1 MELDGIRGD
10 IMLPINDYQ
19 KLLYL
24 ALKKTG
30 YKVFDEVPIDETLP
44 LITISDYVL
53 SEGDMK
59 SDGYIIQQ
67 QIDLYS
73 QYEGKKQVN
82 EMVASVLKE
91 VKEIEN
97 TMVNEDGYYI
107 GWVRLLDSEIL
118 RMEDGIYV
126 ANLKFEIHLEE
137 VI

>member
-1 MELDGIRGD
+1 
-10 IMLPINDYQ
+10 MLPINDYQ
-19 KLLYL
+19 KLLYS

-91 VKEIEN
+91 VKNICDTGINDSYFVGFVILLESEISR
-97 TMVNEDGYYI
+97 VEDG
-107 GWVRLLDSEIL
+107 L
-118 RMEDGIYV
+118 YV
-126 ANLKFEIHLEE
+126 ASLKFEIHLEE

>member
-1 MELDGIRGD
+1 
-10 IMLPINDYQ
+10 MLPINDYQ

-91 VKEIEN
+91 VKNICD
-97 TMVNEDGYYI
+97 TGINESYFVGY
-107 GWVRLLDSEIL
+107 VTLLESQVL
-118 RMEDGIYV
+118 RMEDGLYV

-137 VI
+137 VM

>member
-1 MELDGIRGD
+1 
-10 IMLPINDYQ
+10 MLPINDYQ

-59 SDGYIIQQ
+59 SDGYKIQQ

-91 VKEIEN
+91 VKEICD
-97 TMVNEDGYYI
+97 TGINESYFI
-107 GWVRLLDSEIL
+107 GFVTLLESQVL
-118 RMEDGIYV
+118 RMEDGLYV

>member
-1 MELDGIRGD
+1 
-10 IMLPINDYQ
+10 MLPINDYQ

-91 VKEIEN
+91 VKNICD
-97 TMVNEDGYYI
+97 TGINESYFVGFVI
-107 GWVRLLDSEIL
+107 LLESEIS
-118 RMEDGIYV
+118 RMEDGLYV

>member
-1 MELDGIRGD
+1 
-10 IMLPINDYQ
+10 MLPINDYQ

-53 SEGDMK
+53 SEGDIK

>member
-1 MELDGIRGD
+1 
-10 IMLPINDYQ
+10 MLPINDYQ

-53 SEGDMK
+53 SEGDIK

-73 QYEGKKQVN
+73 QYDGKKQVN

-91 VKEIEN
+91 VKNICD
-97 TMVNEDGYYI
+97 TGINESYFVGF
-107 GWVRLLDSEIL
+107 VTLLESEVS
-118 RMEDGIYV
+118 RMEDGLYI

-137 VI
+137 VM

>member
-1 MELDGIRGD
+1 
-10 IMLPINDYQ
+10 MLPINDYQ

-91 VKEIEN
+91 VKNISDIKIN
-97 TMVNEDGYYI
+97 DSYFVGFVI
-107 GWVRLLDSEIL
+107 LLESEVS
-118 RMEDGIYV
+118 RMEDGLYV

-137 VI
+137 VM

>member
-1 MELDGIRGD
+1 
-10 IMLPINDYQ
+10 MLPINDYQ

-44 LITISDYVL
+44 LITISDYIL
-53 SEGDMK
+53 AEGDIK
-59 SDGYIIQQ
+59 SDGYKIQQ

-91 VKEIEN
+91 VKGICDTEI
-97 TMVNEDGYYI
+97 NESYFIGY
-107 GWVRLLDSEIL
+107 VTLLESQVL
-118 RMEDGIYV
+118 RMEDGLYV

-137 VI
+137 VM

>member
-1 MELDGIRGD
+1 
-10 IMLPINDYQ
+10 MLPINDYQ

-91 VKEIEN
+91 VKDICD
-97 TMVNEDGYYI
+97 TGINESYFVGFI
-107 GWVRLLDSEIL
+107 TLLESEVS
-118 RMEDGIYV
+118 RMEDGLYV

>member
-1 MELDGIRGD
+1 
-10 IMLPINDYQ
+10 MLPINDYQ

-24 ALKKTG
+24 ALNKTG

-59 SDGYIIQQ
+59 SNGYKIQQ

-91 VKEIEN
+91 VKNICD
-97 TMVNEDGYYI
+97 TGINESYFVGFVI
-107 GWVRLLDSEIL
+107 LLESEIS
-118 RMEDGIYV
+118 RMEDGLYV

-137 VI
+137 VM

>member
-1 MELDGIRGD
+1 
-10 IMLPINDYQ
+10 MLPINDYQ

-44 LITISDYVL
+44 LIMISDYVL

-91 VKEIEN
+91 VKNICD
-97 TMVNEDGYYI
+97 TGINESYFI
-107 GWVRLLDSEIL
+107 GFVILLESEIS
-118 RMEDGIYV
+118 RMEDGLYV

-137 VI
+137 VM

>member
-1 MELDGIRGD
+1 
-10 IMLPINDYQ
+10 MLPINDYQ

-53 SEGDMK
+53 SEGDIK

-91 VKEIEN
+91 VKNICDTGIN
-97 TMVNEDGYYI
+97 DSYFVGFVT
-107 GWVRLLDSEIL
+107 LLESEIS
-118 RMEDGIYV
+118 RMEDGLYV

-137 VI
+137 VM

>member
-1 MELDGIRGD
+1 
-10 IMLPINDYQ
+10 MLPINDYQ

-44 LITISDYVL
+44 LIMISDYVL

-91 VKEIEN
+91 VKNICD
-97 TMVNEDGYYI
+97 TGINESYFVGFVI
-107 GWVRLLDSEIL
+107 LLESEIS
-118 RMEDGIYV
+118 RMEDGLYV

-137 VI
+137 VM

>member
-1 MELDGIRGD
+1 
-10 IMLPINDYQ
+10 MLPINEYQ
-19 KLLYL
+19 KQIYN
-24 ALKKTG
+24 ALKLTG

-53 SEGDMK
+53 SEGDIK

-91 VKEIEN
+91 VKNICD
-97 TMVNEDGYYI
+97 TGINESYFVGF
-107 GWVRLLDSEIL
+107 VTLLESEIS
-118 RMEDGIYV
+118 RMEDGLYV

-137 VI
+137 VM

>member
-1 MELDGIRGD
+1 
-10 IMLPINDYQ
+10 MLPINDYQ

-59 SDGYIIQQ
+59 SNGYKIQQ

-91 VKEIEN
+91 VKNICD
-97 TMVNEDGYYI
+97 TGINESYFVGF
-107 GWVRLLDSEIL
+107 VTLLESEIS
-118 RMEDGIYV
+118 RMEDGLYV

>member
-1 MELDGIRGD
+1 
-10 IMLPINDYQ
+10 MLPINDYQ

-91 VKEIEN
+91 VKNICDTGINESYFVGFVTLIE
-97 TMVNEDGYYI
+97 
-107 GWVRLLDSEIL
+107 SEIS
-118 RMEDGIYV
+118 RMEDGLYV

>member
-1 MELDGIRGD
+1 
-10 IMLPINDYQ
+10 MLPINDYQ

-59 SDGYIIQQ
+59 SDGYKIQQ

-91 VKEIEN
+91 VKNICDTKIN
-97 TMVNEDGYYI
+97 DSYFI
-107 GWVRLLDSEIL
+107 GFVTLLESEVS
-118 RMEDGIYV
+118 RMEDGLYV

-137 VI
+137 VM

>member
-1 MELDGIRGD
+1 
-10 IMLPINDYQ
+10 MLPINDYQ

-59 SDGYIIQQ
+59 SNGYKIQQ

-91 VKEIEN
+91 VKNICDTGIN
-97 TMVNEDGYYI
+97 DSYFVGFVT
-107 GWVRLLDSEIL
+107 LLESEIS
-118 RMEDGIYV
+118 RMEDGLYV

>member
-1 MELDGIRGD
+1 
-10 IMLPINDYQ
+10 MLPINDYQ

-30 YKVFDEVPIDETLP
+30 YKVFDEVPIDEELP
-44 LITISDYVL
+44 LIMISDYIL
-53 SEGDMK
+53 SEGNTKMEDYK
-59 SDGYIIQQ
+59 FQQ
-67 QIDLYS
+67 KIDIYS

>member
-1 MELDGIRGD
+1 
-10 IMLPINDYQ
+10 MLPINDYQ

-24 ALKKTG
+24 ALNKTG

-59 SDGYIIQQ
+59 SNGYKIQQ

-91 VKEIEN
+91 VKNICD
-97 TMVNEDGYYI
+97 TGINESYFVGF
-107 GWVRLLDSEIL
+107 VTLLESEIS
-118 RMEDGIYV
+118 RMEDGLYV

>member
-1 MELDGIRGD
+1 
-10 IMLPINDYQ
+10 MLPINDYQ

-59 SDGYIIQQ
+59 SNGYKIQQ

-91 VKEIEN
+91 VKDICD
-97 TMVNEDGYYI
+97 TGINESYFVGFVI
-107 GWVRLLDSEIL
+107 LLESEIS
-118 RMEDGIYV
+118 RMEDGLYV

-137 VI
+137 VM

>member
-1 MELDGIRGD
+1 
-10 IMLPINDYQ
+10 MLPINDYQ

-91 VKEIEN
+91 VKNICD
-97 TMVNEDGYYI
+97 TGINESYFVGF
-107 GWVRLLDSEIL
+107 VTLLESEIS
-118 RMEDGIYV
+118 RMEDGLYI

>member
-1 MELDGIRGD
+1 
-10 IMLPINDYQ
+10 MLPINDYQ

-59 SDGYIIQQ
+59 SNGYKIQQ

-91 VKEIEN
+91 VKEICD
-97 TMVNEDGYYI
+97 TGINESYFI
-107 GWVRLLDSEIL
+107 GFVTLLESEVS
-118 RMEDGIYV
+118 RMEDGLYV

>member
-1 MELDGIRGD
+1 
-10 IMLPINDYQ
+10 MLPINDYQ

-44 LITISDYVL
+44 LITISDYVF

-91 VKEIEN
+91 VKNICD
-97 TMVNEDGYYI
+97 TGINESYFVGFVI
-107 GWVRLLDSEIL
+107 LLESEIS
-118 RMEDGIYV
+118 RMEDGLYV

-137 VI
+137 VM

>member
-1 MELDGIRGD
+1 
-10 IMLPINDYQ
+10 MLPINDYQ

-59 SDGYIIQQ
+59 SNGYIIQQ

-91 VKEIEN
+91 VKNICDTGIN
-97 TMVNEDGYYI
+97 DSYFI
-107 GWVRLLDSEIL
+107 GFVTLLESEIS
-118 RMEDGIYV
+118 RMEDGLYV

>member
-1 MELDGIRGD
+1 
-10 IMLPINDYQ
+10 MLPINDYQ

-53 SEGDMK
+53 SEGDIK

-91 VKEIEN
+91 VKNICD
-97 TMVNEDGYYI
+97 TGINESYFI
-107 GWVRLLDSEIL
+107 GFVTLLESEIS
-118 RMEDGIYV
+118 RMEDGLYV

-137 VI
+137 VM

>member
-1 MELDGIRGD
+1 
-10 IMLPINDYQ
+10 MLPINDYQ

-44 LITISDYVL
+44 LITISDYIL
-53 SEGDMK
+53 AEGDIK
-59 SDGYIIQQ
+59 SDGYNIQQ

-91 VKEIEN
+91 VKNICD
-97 TMVNEDGYYI
+97 TGINESYFI
-107 GWVRLLDSEIL
+107 GFVTLLESEIS
-118 RMEDGIYV
+118 RMEDGLYV

-137 VI
+137 VM

>member
-1 MELDGIRGD
+1 
-10 IMLPINDYQ
+10 MLPINDYQ

-59 SDGYIIQQ
+59 SNGYKIQQ

-91 VKEIEN
+91 VKNICDTGIN
-97 TMVNEDGYYI
+97 DSYFVGFVI
-107 GWVRLLDSEIL
+107 LLESEIS
-118 RMEDGIYV
+118 RMEDGLYV

-137 VI
+137 VM

>member
-1 MELDGIRGD
+1 
-10 IMLPINDYQ
+10 MLPINDYQ

-59 SDGYIIQQ
+59 SNGYIIQQ

-91 VKEIEN
+91 VKDICD
-97 TMVNEDGYYI
+97 TGINESYFVGFVI
-107 GWVRLLDSEIL
+107 LLESEIS
-118 RMEDGIYV
+118 RMEDGLYV

>member
-1 MELDGIRGD
+1 
-10 IMLPINDYQ
+10 MLPINDYQ

-24 ALKKTG
+24 ALNKTG

-59 SDGYIIQQ
+59 SNGYIIQQ

-82 EMVASVLKE
+82 EIVASVLKE
-91 VKEIEN
+91 VKNICD
-97 TMVNEDGYYI
+97 TGINESYFI
-107 GWVRLLDSEIL
+107 GFVTLLESEIS
-118 RMEDGIYV
+118 RMEDGLYV

-137 VI
+137 VM

>member
-1 MELDGIRGD
+1 
-10 IMLPINDYQ
+10 MLPINDYQ

-91 VKEIEN
+91 VKNICD
-97 TMVNEDGYYI
+97 TGINESYFI
-107 GWVRLLDSEIL
+107 GFVTLLESEIS
-118 RMEDGIYV
+118 RMEDGLYV

-137 VI
+137 VM

>member
-1 MELDGIRGD
+1 
-10 IMLPINDYQ
+10 MLPINDYQ

-91 VKEIEN
+91 VKNICDTGIN
-97 TMVNEDGYYI
+97 DSYFVGFVT
-107 GWVRLLDSEIL
+107 LLESEIS
-118 RMEDGIYV
+118 RMEDGLYI

-137 VI
+137 VM

>member
-1 MELDGIRGD
+1 
-10 IMLPINDYQ
+10 MLPINDYQ

-91 VKEIEN
+91 VKNICDIKIN
-97 TMVNEDGYYI
+97 DSYFVGFVI
-107 GWVRLLDSEIL
+107 LLESEVS
-118 RMEDGIYV
+118 RMEDGLYV

-137 VI
+137 VM

>member
-1 MELDGIRGD
+1 
-10 IMLPINDYQ
+10 MLPINDYQ

-30 YKVFDEVPIDETLP
+30 YKIFDEVPIDETLP

-59 SDGYIIQQ
+59 SDGYKIQQ

-91 VKEIEN
+91 VKNICDIKIN
-97 TMVNEDGYYI
+97 DSYFVGF
-107 GWVRLLDSEIL
+107 VVLLESEIS

>member
-1 MELDGIRGD
+1 
-10 IMLPINDYQ
+10 MLPINDYQ

-59 SDGYIIQQ
+59 SNGYKIQQ

-91 VKEIEN
+91 VKNICDTEI
-97 TMVNEDGYYI
+97 NESYFIGY
-107 GWVRLLDSEIL
+107 VTLLESQVL
-118 RMEDGIYV
+118 RMEDGLYV

-137 VI
+137 VM

>member
-1 MELDGIRGD
+1 
-10 IMLPINDYQ
+10 MLPINDYQ

-30 YKVFDEVPIDETLP
+30 YTVFDEVPIDETLP

-91 VKEIEN
+91 VKNICD
-97 TMVNEDGYYI
+97 TGINESYFI
-107 GWVRLLDSEIL
+107 GFVTLLESEVS
-118 RMEDGIYV
+118 RMEDGLYV
-126 ANLKFEIHLEE
+126 ANLEFEIHLEE
-137 VI
+137 VM

>member
-1 MELDGIRGD
+1 
-10 IMLPINDYQ
+10 MLPINDYQ

-59 SDGYIIQQ
+59 SNGYKIQQ

-91 VKEIEN
+91 VKDICD
-97 TMVNEDGYYI
+97 TGINESYFI
-107 GWVRLLDSEIL
+107 GFVTLLESEVS
-118 RMEDGIYV
+118 RMEDGLYV

-137 VI
+137 VM

>member
-1 MELDGIRGD
+1 
-10 IMLPINDYQ
+10 MLPINDYQ

-91 VKEIEN
+91 VKNICDTGIN
-97 TMVNEDGYYI
+97 DSYFVGFVI
-107 GWVRLLDSEIL
+107 LLESEIS
-118 RMEDGIYV
+118 RMEDGLYV

-137 VI
+137 VM

>member
-1 MELDGIRGD
+1 
-10 IMLPINDYQ
+10 MLPINDYQ

-91 VKEIEN
+91 VKNICD
-97 TMVNEDGYYI
+97 TGINESYFVGF
-107 GWVRLLDSEIL
+107 VTLLESEVS
-118 RMEDGIYV
+118 RMEDGLYV

-137 VI
+137 VM